1 MGCFGCLGCL
11 LIPIWLIYLI
21 FKTDPQKKIKELV
34 HLNHDIN
41 ERIYACILRNIQILY
56 TKEKQCTY
64 TDDYGNIKI
73 AGFEKEFEYFIR
85 NVICDYI
92 GGEEGILFEYD
103 VYDVYNLFYDR
114 CYLIYII
121 VIHHSLY
128 GGFEADFTGIGGT
141 VRKYMADN
149 AIEFP
154 KLYSL
159 PTSVSLDTVMT
170 GEDYEFYIQKMIED
184 EGFSVKRTPIT
195 GDQGVDLIVQTQ
207 NGKVAIQCKYYSSK
221 VGNKAVQE
229 VNAGKDFYDC
239 LYAAVVSNASYTVH
253 ARRLAHTLGVRL
265 CNEDSLI
272 SVLKE
277 IDKNG

>member
-1 MGCFGCLGCL
+1 MGCLFFLV
-11 LIPIWLIYLI
+11 IIFLI
-21 FKTDPQKKIKELV
+21 FHAIKIELSNNSDERID
-34 HLNHDIN
+34 LNHDIN
-41 ERIYACILRNIQILY
+41 ERIYACILKNIQIIY

-73 AGFEKEFEYFIR
+73 TGFEKEFEYFIR

-92 GGEEGILFEYD
+92 GGEEGILLEYD

-121 VIHHSLY
+121 VKYHSLY
-128 GGFEADFTGIGGT
+128 DEFESDFTGIGGT
-141 VRKYMADN
+141 VRKFMADN
-149 AIEFP
+149 NIEFP

-159 PTSVSLDTVMT
+159 HTPTSLDNVMT
-170 GEDYEFYIQKMIED
+170 GEDYEFYIQNMVED
-184 EGFSVKRTPIT
+184 EGFFVKRTPIT

-253 ARRLAHTLGVRL
+253 ARRLAHTLDVRL

-272 SVLKE
+272 SALKE